1 MIESKSNNSQEE
13 IWTEV
18 ILPRSSWLNFH
29 LKELWEYRDLIGIF
43 VRRDIVSIYKQTILG
58 PLWFFLGPLFT
69 VITYTFVF
77 SGIAKISTDNIPA
90 PLFYLTGTTLWNY
103 FSACFGGASS
113 TFVSNA
119 GIFGKV
125 YFPRLAA
132 PISLILSN
140 LLKFG
145 IQLVMFLCFWGYYW
159 YEGAIHP
166 NIAVLL
172 LPFLVLLMG
181 GIALGTGIIVSAMT
195 TKYRDLTFF
204 ISFGV
209 TLLMYATPVIYPVS
223 AIPISYQWIAM
234 YNPISPIIESFRY
247 GFTGSGYF
255 TWWSLLYS
263 AGFMCF
269 VMVFGVALF
278 NRTERTFMDTV

>member
-1 MIESKSNNSQEE
+1 MVDEKSSEE
-13 IWTEV
+13 HWTEV
-18 ILPRSSWLNFH
+18 IRPQTSWFNFH
-29 LKELWEYRDLIGIF
+29 FKELWAYRDLIAIF
-43 VRRDIVSIYKQTILG
+43 VRRDIVSIYKQTVLG

-69 VITYTFVF
+69 VVMYTFVF
-77 SGIAKISTDNIPA
+77 SEIANISTDQVPA
-90 PLFYLTGTTLWNY
+90 PLFYLSGTTLWNY

-145 IQLVMFLCFWGYYW
+145 IQLLMFLCFWGYYW
-159 YEGAIHP
+159 YQGAIQP
-166 NIAVLL
+166 NGFILL
-172 LPFLVLLMG
+172 LPLLIVLMG
-181 GIALGTGIIVSAMT
+181 GIALGTGIIVSALT
-195 TKYRDLTFF
+195 TKYRDLSFF

-223 AIPISYQWIAM
+223 AIPEAYRWVAL

-255 TWWSLLYS
+255 SWEGLLYS
-263 AGFMCF
+263 TSFMCVVLF
-269 VMVFGVALF
+269 FGIALF